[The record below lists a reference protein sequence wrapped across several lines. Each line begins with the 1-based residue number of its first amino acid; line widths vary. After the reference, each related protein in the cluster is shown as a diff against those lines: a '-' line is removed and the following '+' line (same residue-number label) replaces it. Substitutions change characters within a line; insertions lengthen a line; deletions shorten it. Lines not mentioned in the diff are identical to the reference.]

1 MSDAVQIGLRDF
13 VVALV
18 TAIASIAGSYF
29 MFAGASRQS
38 DASMVETLSSQYQT
52 LQKTVFEQQA
62 ELISLRIELSRR
74 YEASDVLR
82 GYLDP
87 MPNPAWIKIVKNADS
102 TPEFVL
108 WHINSAY
115 ETFFGVTRALYVGRN
130 DFDVWG
136 AEVGKEFYEN
146 DMRALLKMGSHC
158 TREEFPSRP
167 LGNKPSGGYVCKWVT
182 EVDGQLAI
190 AGQLL
195 TDNFLERN
203 VRAQ

>member
-1 MSDAVQIGLRDF
+1 MSESARIGIRDF
-13 VVALV
+13 FVALI

-29 MFAGASRQS
+29 MFAGASKHS
-38 DASMVETLSSQYQT
+38 DATMVDTLAKQYQE
-52 LQKTVFEQQA
+52 LQKNLFEQQA

-87 MPNPAWIKIVKNADS
+87 MPNPAWIKIVKDADS
-102 TPEFVL
+102 TPEFVV

-115 ETFFGVTRALYVGRN
+115 ESFFGVTRALYVGRN
-130 DFDVWG
+130 DFDIWG
-136 AEVGKEFYEN
+136 SEVGRGFYEN

-167 LGNKPSGGYVCKWVT
+167 QGTDSAGGYVCKWVT

-195 TDNFLERN
+195 TDTFLKKK
-203 VRAQ
+203 VH